1 MATTTRVSAGALAKQ
16 REFKGGSWRMGG
28 AQSCRNLQYY
38 NNKIRALHNTLS
50 ALRSIG
56 SEKGVRSMLIR
67 KVRVPRTAE
76 LPNEGFLSRGD
87 LPPSTAKRWVAS
99 RKAVVVKAVRFGLVS
114 LEEACSLYDLTQDE
128 YCSWQTAVGRYGET
142 ALRATALKKYRAI
155 DQ

>member
-1 MATTTRVSAGALAKQ
+1 M
-16 REFKGGSWRMGG
+16 
-28 AQSCRNLQYY
+28 
-38 NNKIRALHNTLS
+38 H
-50 ALRSIG
+50 
-56 SEKGVRSMLIR
+56 IR
-67 KVRVPRTAE
+67 KVPGPRTVQ
-76 LPNEGFLSRGD
+76 LPDGGFLSRGD
-87 LPPSTAKRWVAS
+87 LPPPTAKRWVAS

>member
-1 MATTTRVSAGALAKQ
+1 M
-16 REFKGGSWRMGG
+16 
-28 AQSCRNLQYY
+28 
-38 NNKIRALHNTLS
+38 H
-50 ALRSIG
+50 
-56 SEKGVRSMLIR
+56 IR

-128 YCSWQTAVGRYGET
+128 YRNWQTAVDRHGES
-142 ALRATALKKYRAI
+142 ALRATALKRYSLF